1 MLHMNKEKGTKKYRF
16 FWREEARHFV
26 SGTLRLIRFARKKNI
41 DTIVVGGT
49 SAQPVAYL
57 FRYLWVQLFPNQKKP
72 KFYALG
78 LIPRAEKDEKK
89 LAELIRKTFPSITNA
104 NRIMILEEFA
114 ASGGTAERIKRALQ
128 LIGKEHVFKTTLFS
142 SKLASKKFDL
152 VGARLKTLPKSY
164 GVRRSAFIEEGIS
177 ERFKLK
183 SKGWAKDGVL
193 SMKLLRR
200 ELREMG
206 RIPKKHVQRLRRVM

>member
-1 MLHMNKEKGTKKYRF
+1 ML
-16 FWREEARHFV
+16 
-26 SGTLRLIRFARKKNI
+26 L
-41 DTIVVGGT
+41 
-49 SAQPVAYL
+49 
-57 FRYLWVQLFPNQKKP
+57 
-72 KFYALG
+72 
-78 LIPRAEKDEKK
+78 
-89 LAELIRKTFPSITNA
+89 LIRKTFPSITNA

-128 LIGKEHVFKTTLFS
+128 LISKEHVFKTTLFS

-152 VGARLKTLPKSY
+152 VGARMKTLKTLPKSY